1 MSCLSVLAGN
11 QLVMW
16 DVTYK
21 SLFKTTV
28 NPTSHSHFTWINNDF
43 WSLSQ
48 LSKRYKNYLLT
59 IKPTTNREI
68 KFDTGRWDFYELNF
82 KSCLV
87 SCLALHEHFFLLSY
101 RVSFGLSLHRDRH
114 PLIMLW
120 LCELRGPPT
129 VYLNSCPNFISRTWL
144 SSRVWQVTSSPL
156 LSAVHYPP
164 PSLAEWQTDTAQ
176 WPWLC
181 GRDAE
186 AEYFKRRWEQGT

>member
-21 SLFKTTV
+21 SLFKTTM
-28 NPTSHSHFTWINNDF
+28 NPTSHSHFTWINKDF
-43 WSLSQ
+43 WTLSQ

-59 IKPTTNREI
+59 VKPTTNREI

-82 KSCLV
+82 KSCLD
-87 SCLALHEHFFLLSY
+87 SWLALHERFVVLSY

-120 LCELRGPPT
+120 LCELWGPPLCIWIA
-129 VYLNSCPNFISRTWL
+129 VLILFQGLHSQAGYGRWHPALFCQQSIIH
-144 SSRVWQVTSSPL
+144 PL
-156 LSAVHYPP
+156 L
-164 PSLAEWQTDTAQ
+164 
-176 WPWLC
+176 
-181 GRDAE
+181 
-186 AEYFKRRWEQGT
+186 